1 MNQLQMV
8 WESVITLRIVVL
20 VHRLE
25 RFQAIPTQK
34 AQLEVNDL
42 LLEPRARRPWFYFQ
56 IEPIQI
62 AGLKVGSSI

>member
-25 RFQAIPTQK
+25 RFQAISTQK

-42 LLEPRARRPWFYFQ
+42 LLEPREHRPLFYFQ